1 MLKYQHCNTFYFNT
15 SYIMKANLLKEKYL
29 LLRARNK
36 DSDAYSQVYD
46 LYVDRIYRFIYF
58 KVNNKDDV
66 QDLTSEVFLKVWQYI
81 IDGKEIKNLN
91 AFFYQVARN
100 LVIDYY
106 RKSSHKDITL
116 EEPATI
122 AEERLAFDQIKK
134 IEAKIAFEKVEVKL
148 KELKD
153 EYREV
158 IILRYI
164 EGLSMV
170 EIADILGKKKGN
182 IRVILYRA
190 LNTLKELM
198 GDQIDQ

>member
-1 MLKYQHCNTFYFNT
+1 MR
-15 SYIMKANLLKEKYL
+15 ANFLKEKYL
-29 LLRARNK
+29 LLQAKNK

-46 LYVDRIYRFIYF
+46 LYIDKIYRFIFF
-58 KVNNKDDV
+58 KVNNKEDV

-81 IDGKEIKNLN
+81 IDGKQIKNLN

-106 RKSSHKDITL
+106 RKSSQKDIPID
-116 EEPATI
+116 EPANI
-122 AEERLAFDQIKK
+122 AQDRLAIDEIKK
-134 IEAKIAFEKVEVKL
+134 IEAKIQFEKIEIKL
-148 KELKD
+148 GELKD

-164 EGLSMV
+164 EGLSMI
-170 EIADILGKKKGN
+170 EIADIIGKKKGN
-182 IRVILYRA
+182 VRVILYRA

-198 GDQIDQ
+198 SDQIDQ